1 MNELE
6 EEIEI
11 LKNLAMKFK
20 NDLIS
25 LHYINLDIKRFE
37 DLLRIKINQYNI
49 LVEINKFQEE
59 V

>member
-6 EEIEI
+6 EKIEI
-11 LKNLAMKFK
+11 LKILAMKFK